1 MKNVLFLVFFIFAAS
16 TALAQRPPVTVR
28 LPQEKGW
35 VGQRVPFYIELHANG
50 SFDGT
55 ASFGLPQIPGA
66 IVIKTGSPV
75 VSSEEIDGQSWFIQ
89 SHEFALFSQRAGT
102 LELPQFPIRFS
113 SRDGFTGPASETQT
127 AFPGMKVEIIRPPG
141 SEKVGFLV
149 TSESLE
155 ISEQWSPEP
164 KPVQAG
170 AVFKRTILQRAG
182 ELSGMALSPP
192 STSVPGSIRVYTE
205 DAKIQDKYERGAFLG
220 ERSDTITY
228 QFPRAGSFSLPELTY
243 VWWNPK
249 SETLETMIL
258 PGVRFEVSAA
268 PVPASATQR
277 PWYWYF
283 RLFPPLLF
291 IALVLWQRK
300 WITAWIKKCWKDM
313 YPADRVLARKLL
325 RACRQNNSAAAGNL
339 WLAWRNTQGADFEP
353 GPELQASVLSLQRYL
368 FGPEPAGVWNGDA
381 LASAFARQIK
391 NAKGRTYRQ
400 KTSLLPELNG
410 Q

>member
-1 MKNVLFLVFFIFAAS
+1 M
-16 TALAQRPPVTVR
+16 R

-35 VGQRVPFYIELHANG
+35 VGQRVPFSIELHAKG

-55 ASFGLPQIPGA
+55 ASFDLPQIPGT
-66 IVIKTGSPV
+66 IIIKTGSPV

-89 SHEFALFSQRAGT
+89 SHEFALFSQSAGA
-102 LELPQFPIRFS
+102 LEIPQFSIRFS

-141 SEKVGFLV
+141 SEKIGFLV
-149 TSESLE
+149 TSESLK
-155 ISEQWSPEP
+155 ISEQWNPEP

-170 AVFKRTILQRAG
+170 AVFKRTILQRAS

-192 STSVPGSIRVYTE
+192 STSAPDAIRVYTE
-205 DAKIQDKYERGAFLG
+205 DPKIQDKYERGAFLG

-228 QFPRAGSFSLPELTY
+228 QFSRAGSFFLPELTY

-249 SETLETMIL
+249 SEKLEAMTL

-268 PVPASATQR
+268 PVPASAPQR
-277 PWYWYF
+277 FWVWYF

-300 WITAWIKKCWKDM
+300 WITAWIKKCWKDLH
-313 YPADRVLARKLL
+313 PADRVLARKLL

-353 GPELQASVLSLQRYL
+353 GSELQASVLSLQRHL
-368 FGPEPAGVWNGDA
+368 FGPEPAGLWNGDS
-381 LASAFARQIK
+381 LASAFAKQIK
-391 NAKGRTYRQ
+391 NAKEQTSRQ

-410 Q
+410 QINAFIT